1 MPKTKT
7 TPAMTATLSKGGKT
21 TSEVTLN
28 VPPGMFGS
36 GIGLMQ
42 SDPEARFVADSLE
55 AHDDLVKVI
64 REAVDGHKCDEI
76 GKAMTQVLTEV
87 MRAAGKS
94 VPGGMGFPVAF

>member
-7 TPAMTATLSKGGKT
+7 TPAMSATLSKGGKT
-21 TSEVTLN
+21 TSEVTFN
-28 VPPGMFGS
+28 VPPGMFGA
-36 GIGLMQ
+36 GNLMQ
-42 SDPEARFVADSLE
+42 TDPEARFVMDSLE
-55 AHDDLVKVI
+55 AHDDLVKII

-94 VPGGMGFPVAF
+94 VPSGMGFPVAF